1 MSRLN
6 VLDLSQYMANE
17 ELRLENQ
24 NFKNCKISGIKNKF
38 LTIYRCRFNNVEF
51 ENSFHDVYASFKEC
65 EFEECVFRD
74 TFQGEDLELVV
85 QENIF
90 IDCVFEN
97 ICYRSFQV
105 QSNIVNCKFINCNFT
120 DIAIEGDLCFIG
132 LELKS
137 GTIENFSFHG
147 NQVMQNS
154 FSDLQISNMDLECA
168 FIKNRLERIDLKGV
182 KITGYCKDNILIEC
196 EPNTIEMM

>member
-24 NFKNCKISGIKNKF
+24 NFKNCKISEIKNKF

-51 ENSFHDVYASFKEC
+51 ENSFHEVYASFKEC

-85 QENIF
+85 QENI
-90 IDCVFEN
+90 
-97 ICYRSFQV
+97 CYRSFQV
-105 QSNIVNCKFINCNFT
+105 QSNIVNCKFINC
-120 DIAIEGDLCFIG
+120 
-132 LELKS
+132 
-137 GTIENFSFHG
+137 
-147 NQVMQNS
+147 
-154 FSDLQISNMDLECA
+154 SDLQISNMDLECA
-168 FIKNRLERIDLKGV
+168 IIKNRLERIDLKGV
-182 KITGYCKDNILIEC
+182 KIKEYCKDNILIEC

>member
-51 ENSFHDVYASFKEC
+51 ENSFHEVYASFKEC

-74 TFQGEDLELVV
+74 TFQGEDLEIGRASCR
-85 QENIF
+85 ER
-90 IDCVFEN
+90 VF
-97 ICYRSFQV
+97 YSV
-105 QSNIVNCKFINCNFT
+105 
-120 DIAIEGDLCFIG
+120 
-132 LELKS
+132 
-137 GTIENFSFHG
+137 
-147 NQVMQNS
+147 
-154 FSDLQISNMDLECA
+154 
-168 FIKNRLERIDLKGV
+168 
-182 KITGYCKDNILIEC
+182 
-196 EPNTIEMM
+196 